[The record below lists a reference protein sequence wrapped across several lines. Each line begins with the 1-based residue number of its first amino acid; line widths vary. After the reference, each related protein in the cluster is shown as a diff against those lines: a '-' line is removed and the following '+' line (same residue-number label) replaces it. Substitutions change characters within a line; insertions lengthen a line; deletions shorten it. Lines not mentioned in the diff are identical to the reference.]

1 MHFPRAVVAGG
12 VSSGVGKTMV
22 STGIM
27 AALSKKYVV
36 QPFKVGPDFIDI
48 TFHKSATG
56 RPSINLDVW
65 LMGSDGGVISSFVR
79 SAPAAGI
86 SIIEGVMGLFDGEL
100 SGNSTMGVARLL
112 SAPVILVLDCS
123 AMGETAG
130 AVVRG
135 GFRDVI
141 RGGSY

>member
-1 MHFPRAVVAGG
+1 
-12 VSSGVGKTMV
+12 MV

-65 LMGSDGGVISSFVR
+65 LMGSDGVISSFVR

-100 SGNSTMGVARLL
+100 SGNSTMGGVARLL

-135 GFRDVI
+135 FRDVI